1 MQEFCKKTI
10 KKQQKSDINRFN
22 ITIDKPLI
30 FNILFQKVILSQKKC
45 LFKILKPYELPS
57 IGGRTYP

>member
-30 FNILFQKVILSQKKC
+30 LNILFQKVILSPKNASSK
-45 LFKILKPYELPS
+45 F
-57 IGGRTYP
+57 